1 MFNFVGYHL
10 QFSVVIVA
18 EVLSFDVSRD
28 LVGKHLGYDKCM
40 VLDCRLLYIP

>member
-10 QFSVVIVA
+10 QFIVA
-18 EVLSFDVSRD
+18 TVVEALSFDVSRD

-40 VLDCRLLYIP
+40 S